1 MAQGSKDRVYAAAE
15 EISGTRTPT
24 VTAVR
29 EAAGVSMA
37 DASRY
42 LKEWKNDREDATR
55 QMIAA
60 PAAVIEQGQKL
71 SAAIWSEAVTLAGES
86 HAAVQAQWEQ
96 ETAALTAEIEELIAS
111 ADTADAEHR
120 QQIEQAGQALAK
132 ANDQAAASA
141 HTAETMREEAQ
152 EVREESSE
160 LRAKLAAAQAT
171 VDTLQKSMD
180 AVLARIPAPAKPAKK
195 PATK

>member
-1 MAQGSKDRVYAAAE
+1 MASIKERVYAAADKVGE
-15 EISGTRTPT
+15 DRTPT

-42 LKEWKNDREDATR
+42 LKEWKNDREASTR
-55 QMIAA
+55 QMITA
-60 PAAVIEQGQKL
+60 PPAVIEQGQKL
-71 SAAIWSEAVTLAGES
+71 AAAIWSEAVTLAGES

-96 ETAALTAEIEELIAS
+96 ESAALTTEIEELIAS
-111 ADTADAEHR
+111 ADATDEEHR
-120 QQIEQAGQALAK
+120 RQIEEVEQTLAK
-132 ANDQAAASA
+132 ATDQAAASA
-141 HTAETMREEAQ
+141 DAAEAMREEARSA
-152 EVREESSE
+152 REESSE

-171 VDTLQKSMD
+171 VETLQKSMD

-195 PATK
+195 STTK